1 MAVAEEVGLINQL
14 NIELKNIALEVIKDL
29 RSLDELPE
37 AKETIKYA
45 DSFSEINK
53 TINERTLIS
62 FYGVYE
68 PNHDDFSFTIGI
80 GANSFKVFTMLNA
93 HKNYDN
99 YYEVNHIIADDD
111 KMIETLGLLQ
121 NETYRNNLYN
131 DIRLGVKA
139 AHDIVSDQIQ
149 NLN

>member
-62 FYGVYE
+62 FYG
-68 PNHDDFSFTIGI
+68 
-80 GANSFKVFTMLNA
+80 
-93 HKNYDN
+93 
-99 YYEVNHIIADDD
+99 
-111 KMIETLGLLQ
+111 
-121 NETYRNNLYN
+121 
-131 DIRLGVKA
+131 
-139 AHDIVSDQIQ
+139 
-149 NLN
+149 